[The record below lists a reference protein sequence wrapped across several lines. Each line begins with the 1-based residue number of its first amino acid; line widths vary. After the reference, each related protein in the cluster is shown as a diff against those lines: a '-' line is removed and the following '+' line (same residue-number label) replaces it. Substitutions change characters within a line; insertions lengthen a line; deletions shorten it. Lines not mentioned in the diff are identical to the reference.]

1 MKGSIFILI
10 VLWATPLKE
19 IWAQTYY
26 KIVESPV
33 HFKAATAT
41 CNREA
46 RAVYSDEY
54 NKLTEPMN
62 KYGVSPDAAGV
73 LSGLVASTLA
83 SQQAQS
89 LSDRHLEE
97 CMNINGWSSDPA
109 DEFKPLSR
117 SDSAPE
123 NIDQSFLRKLNEL
136 IDKQL
141 WDAALRESSSWKSAS
156 PSNYLPYVFTGFV
169 QSRLNRLGDAYAN
182 YSLAVDLGDR
192 SPVTRLNMALVLRE
206 LKAPQAEIQ
215 TLLQQCI
222 NLSTAKHEDT
232 KQTCLRLQ
240 N

>member
-1 MKGSIFILI
+1 MKSFVFILI
-10 VLWATPLKE
+10 TLIALPFTDVR
-19 IWAQTYY
+19 AQSYY
-26 KIVESPV
+26 KMVESPV
-33 HFKAATAT
+33 HFKVATAT

-46 RAVYSDEY
+46 RAIYSEEY
-54 NKLTEPMN
+54 NKLTEPMR

-73 LSGLVASTLA
+73 LSGLVASTLS

-89 LSDRHLEE
+89 VSDRHLEE

-117 SDSAPE
+117 SNFAPE
-123 NIDQSFLRKLNEL
+123 DIDKSFLRTLNEL
-136 IDKQL
+136 IDKQR
-141 WDAALRESSSWKSAS
+141 WDVALRESSSWKSAS

-169 QSRLNRLGDAYAN
+169 QSKLNRLGDAYAN

-206 LKAPQAEIQ
+206 LKAPPAEIQ

-222 NLSTAKHEDT
+222 DLSMPRHQDT